1 LQATRAR
8 PTPKLAKEPQDGP
21 TIMTVT
27 KKIFFTTTLILFLT
41 DILAQDK
48 ASYDFAFNEI
58 TKMLKGEEKLG
69 FKRAVFLTEN
79 AFTSNKTDYKEFCR
93 KIDNIE
99 TQLNLF
105 MRDKGITNH
114 PIGKQF
120 AIFNYMMEPSKYND
134 NVRLTYDFND
144 LTGRKD
150 WTKQFVSKLLRTKK
164 GNCHSLPYLYKIL
177 SEELGAEAYLALAP
191 NHLYI
196 KHKDPKGLWA
206 NVELTNSSFPRDGW
220 VISSLSITTEAIKN
234 EIYMEP
240 LSLKE
245 SIAMTLTDLA
255 LGYKF
260 HFGHDAFTMKCLE
273 TTIVYFPNYVNAHMI
288 KSEILGENYKKSIA
302 ANNNKPNKEIFKL
315 EKEIAGLYNKI
326 DSMGYKE
333 MPREQY
339 EQWVK
344 DVETMRENQNQNT
357 PSNKP
362 KN

>member
-1 LQATRAR
+1 
-8 PTPKLAKEPQDGP
+8 
-21 TIMTVT
+21 
-27 KKIFFTTTLILFLT
+27 
-41 DILAQDK
+41 
-48 ASYDFAFNEI
+48 
-58 TKMLKGEEKLG
+58 
-69 FKRAVFLTEN
+69 
-79 AFTSNKTDYKEFCR
+79 
-93 KIDNIE
+93 
-99 TQLNLF
+99 
-105 MRDKGITNH
+105 
-114 PIGKQF
+114 
-120 AIFNYMMEPSKYND
+120 
-134 NVRLTYDFND
+134 
-144 LTGRKD
+144 
-150 WTKQFVSKLLRTKK
+150 
-164 GNCHSLPYLYKIL
+164 
-177 SEELGAEAYLALAP
+177 
-191 NHLYI
+191 
-196 KHKDPKGLWA
+196 
-206 NVELTNSSFPRDGW
+206 
-220 VISSLSITTEAIKN
+220 
-234 EIYMEP
+234 MEP